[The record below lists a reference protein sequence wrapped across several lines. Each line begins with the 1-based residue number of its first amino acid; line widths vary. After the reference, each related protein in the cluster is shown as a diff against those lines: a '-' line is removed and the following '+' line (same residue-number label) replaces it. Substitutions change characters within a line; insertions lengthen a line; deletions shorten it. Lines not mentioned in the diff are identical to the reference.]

1 MSESNE
7 KFRRQLVSS
16 VPRERL
22 AAARF
27 FSSHASASDLD
38 HLQSA
43 LANES
48 VTWIE
53 GALKRAI
60 IRADPDARFQPS
72 IVVRQQTEDDNPE
85 GYTTQVYAEAL
96 EVTSKQILHE
106 LEPLVGSARLAA
118 SREIPNFNE
127 SKTNA
132 ILSQLNDFMA
142 AISRLRESASPPKTE
157 EFHLDLTIDDLIG
170 QTECGDDVVFQVS
183 GKRPCTVDGDR
194 GLVTLA
200 FKNGLKNAIEAQQ
213 PELEGGSSRIVVT
226 WGVTD
231 VEYWISILD
240 DGVGFTGNIVRA
252 FEMGRTSKANH
263 LGMGLAIAKQSMHS
277 MNGDVT
283 LTPRDKGM
291 LYHMSWPKK
300 AR

>member
-1 MSESNE
+1 VSEGSE
-7 KFRRQLVSS
+7 KFKRQLVSNI
-16 VPRERL
+16 PRERL

-27 FSSHASASDLD
+27 FSSHAAANDLE

-48 VTWIE
+48 VNWIE

-60 IRADPDARFQPS
+60 LRANPEASFRLTRAPEQRSESDS
-72 IVVRQQTEDDNPE
+72 PE
-85 GYTTQVYAEAL
+85 GYSTQVYAEAL

-118 SREIPNFNE
+118 SREIENFNE

-142 AISRLRESASPPKTE
+142 AISRLREAASPPRTE
-157 EFHLDLTIDDLIG
+157 EFHLDLTIDDLIE
-170 QTECGDDVVFQVS
+170 QAECGDDVDFLVS
-183 GKRPCTVDGDR
+183 GTRPCTVVGDR

-200 FKNGLKNAIEAQQ
+200 FKNGLKNAIEARKSKS
-213 PELEGGSSRIVVT
+213 EGVSSKIVVT

-231 VEYWISILD
+231 VDYWVSILD
-240 DGVGFTGNIVRA
+240 NGVGFTGNVVRA
-252 FEMGRTSKANH
+252 FEMGRTSKTNH
-263 LGMGLAIAKQSMHS
+263 LGMGLAIAKQSMLS
-277 MNGDVT
+277 MNGEVSLVPD
-283 LTPRDKGM
+283 DKGM
-291 LYHMSWPKK
+291 LYHMNWPKK